1 LKHCENL
8 PADRSGGNGSGH
20 GSAST
25 EGERHAGPR
34 TLDLYCGG
42 GGSSWGARMAGAE
55 IVCGVDFW
63 PLATQVYADNFPGAK
78 AVTARLEAT
87 TGPGILGDIGPVDLL
102 LASPECTSHTC
113 ARGNRARLE
122 ESRETALHVLNF
134 VRAFRPRWI
143 VIENVIHMRS
153 WARYKEFISALR
165 EHFNLREFVLDAALF
180 GVPQSRKRLFIVGDR
195 VREVPDIAGTSQ
207 AGAAATVIDQKNGW
221 RTSPLFSPKR
231 AAPTLARAMRAVD
244 ALGEGV
250 PFLIVYYGTDGA
262 GGWQPLDRPL
272 RTLTTLDRFG
282 LVEWESGAPVMR
294 MLQVP
299 ELTRAMGFGDE
310 YRLLHGTRRDRI
322 KLLGNAVCPPVVQA
336 IIERLTNGDQPG
348 EVGKPPLRD
357 KGAALPNKRSPP

>member
-1 LKHCENL
+1 
-8 PADRSGGNGSGH
+8 
-20 GSAST
+20 
-25 EGERHAGPR
+25 
-34 TLDLYCGG
+34 
-42 GGSSWGARMAGAE
+42 
-55 IVCGVDFW
+55 
-63 PLATQVYADNFPGAK
+63 
-78 AVTARLEAT
+78 
-87 TGPGILGDIGPVDLL
+87 VDLV

-134 VRAFRPRWI
+134 VRAFRPRWV
-143 VIENVIHMRS
+143 VIENVIHMRA
-153 WARYKEFISALR
+153 WARYEEFISALR
-165 EHFNLREFVLDAALF
+165 EHFNIREFVLDAALF

-195 VREVPDIAGTSQ
+195 DCDVPDVAGT
-207 AGAAATVIDQKNGW
+207 GPGEAAFSVIDQKNGW
-221 RTSPLFSPKR
+221 RMSPLFSPGR
-231 AAPTLARAMRAVD
+231 AEPTLARAMRAVG

-272 RTLTTLDRFG
+272 RTLTTLDRFA

-299 ELTRAMGFGDE
+299 ELKRAMGFGDE

-336 IIERLTNGDQPG
+336 IVERLIESDRPGD
-348 EVGKPPLRD
+348 VDKLPLLD
-357 KGAALPNKRSPP
+357 KGAVLLDKRSPS